1 MKKSTIIIIVVVALL
16 AIWGV
21 SGYNGLVTMDENVSG
36 QWSNVETQYQ
46 RRADLIPNLVNT
58 VKGYASHEKET
69 LEGVVEARSK
79 ATQMTVDAN
88 DLTPEKLAEYQ
99 KAQGAVTSAL
109 GKLLAITENYPD
121 LKANQNFLELQAQ
134 LEGTENRINVAR
146 TNFNNAAKK
155 FNTAI
160 RRSPKT
166 FLPVFS
172 ALRSVPTLKP
182 PKEANKHLRWS
193 SKETELNIKHP
204 LIRCRTR
211 TDLQVRCRMRGYFL
225 RKAKAI
231 SEIITTFVLN

>member
-1 MKKSTIIIIVVVALL
+1 MKKSIIIILAVVAVIV
-16 AIWGV
+16 IWAV
-21 SGYNGLVTMDENVSG
+21 SMYNGLVTMDESVNS
-36 QWSNVETQYQ
+36 QWANVETQYQ

-79 ATQMTVDAN
+79 ATQMQVNAN

-146 TNFNNAAKK
+146 TNFNNAAQAY
-155 FNTAI
+155 NTAI
-160 RRSPKT
+160 RRFPKSLFASMFGFDKHAYFEAAEGT
-166 FLPVFS
+166 ET
-172 ALRSVPTLKP
+172 APTV
-182 PKEANKHLRWS
+182 S
-193 SKETELNIKHP
+193 
-204 LIRCRTR
+204 
-211 TDLQVRCRMRGYFL
+211 F
-225 RKAKAI
+225 
-231 SEIITTFVLN
+231 